1 MTDAN
6 GRIYC
11 GMLTENMFDT
21 KNRGKYGSFWR
32 FDGNGNFVCLE
43 DKIGTTPN
51 GIRFSPDMKNLYFAV
66 TDEGIIYKYDYDEK
80 TGELANKKVFAKEC
94 CPDGIAVD
102 TDGNVWVA
110 NCSPGQPLMCF
121 DQDGQ
126 LIKEYYLPV
135 YRVISVAFG
144 GEDNELLFITTA
156 SEGHAIGEHDGG
168 VFVIENEAVGAE
180 EYIFPLK
187 IK

>member
-1 MTDAN
+1 M
-6 GRIYC
+6 
-11 GMLTENMFDT
+11 
-21 KNRGKYGSFWR
+21 S
-32 FDGNGNFVCLE
+32 E
-43 DKIGTTPN
+43 DKIKLFADCHCTLSE
-51 GIRFSPDMKNLYFAV
+51 SPMWNKKEKMLYWRGF
-66 TDEGIIYKYDYDEK
+66 EGQIYRKSYDEK
-80 TGELANKKVFAKEC
+80 TGELTNKRTFAKEC

-121 DQDGQ
+121 NQDGQ

-156 SEGHAIGEHDGG
+156 SEGHAVGEHDGG